1 MFFTKLYLE
10 QELKR
15 VDPDGEYTC
24 IYNINYSLLY
34 NILNNLMAA
43 NEWRRNL
50 PLHFPYVGGCQ
61 TQVATQIRANG
72 DLK

>member
-43 NEWRRNL
+43 NE
-50 PLHFPYVGGCQ
+50 
-61 TQVATQIRANG
+61 
-72 DLK
+72 